1 MPTLRQPRSRPGRER
16 EGSGARTPGALEVT
30 TAQGVAR
37 GIREH
42 GVETWRGLPY
52 ARAPV
57 GELRFRAPRA
67 PEPWFGVRDARGF
80 GAVAPQSREGNFIG
94 AAKNAAMS
102 EDCLTLNVVR
112 PVGRG
117 TRMAPQG
124 GADGVRMPEAGGSG
138 HPEPLL
144 PVMMFIHGGAYSVGS
159 SAEVPHNGDT
169 LVRQGN
175 VVYVSFNYR
184 LGALGFLDF
193 TEYSTPERTIE
204 NNLGL
209 KDCVAALEWV
219 AANIRAFGGDP
230 GRVTLFGESAGANA
244 VTTLMTVPRASGL
257 FARAIAQSS
266 PTNAVYPPSQ
276 TRLWASEFVE
286 LLSARVANDS
296 VENTSAE
303 DAGELLVT
311 ADWRDLVRAS
321 DALTTTAPDLHPGT
335 IALCPVIDGDFLPE
349 RPLDAFKA
357 GRAHPVPLIIG
368 TNDREGSLFSGR
380 LDILA
385 TTPKRIR
392 AIFANTKK
400 KARKAIKAEYPGL
413 PVRRAAADFGGD
425 FAFWYPTVKVAER
438 HARYA
443 PVYFYRFDIAPRL
456 VRLAGFDAT
465 HGLELFALF
474 DRMGGAFGRT
484 MTLLGGRRS
493 FLAAGARMREYW
505 VRFAYTGSVGGVRGP
520 AGEAGVRG
528 GAPLGGVDVRG
539 AVRASDVDD
548 RGAVLAS
555 DGGGARAG
563 FGAWLPGASRG
574 VATNVIEWPLY
585 DERSRRTLVIDAS
598 DRVER
603 DPRASRRVAW
613 QAFVPHV

>member
-1 MPTLRQPRSRPGRER
+1 MSTARPRRPASPHDQLTGG
-16 EGSGARTPGALEVT
+16 EGSLLEVS
-30 TAQGVAR
+30 TAQGLAR

-52 ARAPV
+52 ARPPV
-57 GELRFRAPRA
+57 GELRFRAPFP
-67 PEPWFGVRDARGF
+67 PEAWHGVRDASRF

-94 AAKNAAMS
+94 AAKNAPMS

-112 PVGRG
+112 PAGS
-117 TRMAPQG
+117 RMP
-124 GADGVRMPEAGGSG
+124 GADDSG
-138 HPEPLL
+138 HAEPLL
-144 PVMMFIHGGAYSVGS
+144 PVMVFVHGGAYSVGS

-175 VVYVSFNYR
+175 VVYVSINYR

-193 TEYSTPERTIE
+193 TAYSTPERTIE

-230 GRVTLFGESAGANA
+230 DRVTLFGESAGANA

-303 DAGELLVT
+303 DAGQLLVS
-311 ADWRDLVRAS
+311 ADWHDLIRAT

-392 AIFANTKK
+392 AIFSNTKK
-400 KARKAIKAEYPGL
+400 KARKAIKGEYPGL
-413 PVRRAAADFGGD
+413 PAKRAAADFGGD
-425 FAFWYPTVKVAER
+425 YAFWYPTVKVAER
-438 HARYA
+438 HARFA

-484 MTLLGGRRS
+484 MTVLGGRRA

-505 VRFAYTGSVGGVRGP
+505 VRFAYTGSVG
-520 AGEAGVRG
+520 A
-528 GAPLGGVDVRG
+528 GGV
-539 AVRASDVDD
+539 
-548 RGAVLAS
+548 
-555 DGGGARAG
+555 
-563 FGAWLPGASRG
+563 PGIAKS
-574 VATNVIEWPLY
+574 VIEWPLY
-585 DERSRRTLVIDAS
+585 DGESRQTLVIDES
-598 DRVER
+598 DRIER
-603 DPRASRRVAW
+603 DPRASRRLAW